1 MFIFKIQ
8 FQSMYT
14 KPPTHLIH
22 LKKKHHLMSS
32 NLDYNLC
39 IDLNIG
45 TWLTI
50 LLLVFMNHG
59 MGKTLSAMQVYTNS

>member
-1 MFIFKIQ
+1 MFIFKFQ
-8 FQSMYT
+8 FQSTYN

-22 LKKKHHLMSS
+22 LKKKHRLISS
-32 NLDYNLC
+32 NFGYNLC

-50 LLLVFMNHG
+50 LLLDFMSHG
-59 MGKTLSAMQVYTNS
+59 MGKTLSTMQDYTNS